1 MENNHVVHSVRVT
14 LLCCAAPVTH
24 VILVSVSVLQT
35 DELWVSWEAATS
47 WSSLKLCMDELMVLC
62 HSLAQQGNGPPSSR
76 LFATQ
81 DFKRQ
86 PCFDDMLS
94 FKAQTLF
101 STVMSWW
108 RGGAVTCLWKN
119 RHRSEPSCH
128 TTAATPG
135 KSALKEFI
143 TCVCSSGLPELLNQ
157 ERKLLQKL
165 YFF

>member
-1 MENNHVVHSVRVT
+1 MVHSVSVT
-14 LLCCAAPVTH
+14 LLCSAALVTR

-35 DELWVSWEAATS
+35 DELLVDWEAATS

-94 FKAQTLF
+94 FKAHTF
-101 STVMSWW
+101 STVTSWW

-128 TTAATPG
+128 TTEATPG

-143 TCVCSSGLPELLNQ
+143 TRVCSSGLPELLNQ

-165 YFF
+165 

>member
-101 STVMSWW
+101 LQSCPDGEVVQW
-108 RGGAVTCLWKN
+108 RASGRTDIVRNRPVILQRQPQENLLWRSLSPVFAVVAYLNYWTKN
-119 RHRSEPSCH
+119 ESSCRN
-128 TTAATPG
+128 
-135 KSALKEFI
+135 SI
-143 TCVCSSGLPELLNQ
+143 
-157 ERKLLQKL
+157 
-165 YFF
+165 FF